1 MPLIRRWGLGGSGFC
16 QRPPLASPSERGG
29 KWGGKMSDHLP
40 VGKLEMDY
48 LGQVLARYTQVN
60 ERVIVGAAVGEDAT
74 VIDFGDRYLVTKT
87 DPITFATEEIGWYA
101 VNVNANDVAAT
112 GAVPRWFLATLL
124 LPAGSTDRA
133 LVERIFSQLSD
144 ACRQLGVSLCG
155 GHTEIT
161 YGLARPIVV
170 GHMLGEV
177 ARDRLVTTAGAQVG
191 DDIILTKGIA
201 IEATSIIAREKA
213 GELASR
219 YRADFIDRCQGFLR
233 QPGISVVR
241 EAQIATAQARVHAM
255 HDPTEGGL
263 AMGLRELAQAAEVG
277 LLVYE
282 ERIEVLPE
290 TTLLCAEYGL
300 DPLGIIASGSLLIV
314 LSPQDSA
321 RVIEKL
327 NEAGIAA
334 AIIGQVVAREEGLK
348 LMAGGMARE
357 FPYFERDEISKLFE

>member
-1 MPLIRRWGLGGSGFC
+1 MLNS
-16 QRPPLASPSERGG
+16 
-29 KWGGKMSDHLP
+29 LP

-48 LGQVLARYTQVN
+48 LGEILAKYTQAN
-60 ERVIVGAAVGEDAT
+60 ERVVVGAGVGEDAT
-74 VIDFGDRYLVTKT
+74 VIDFGDRYLVAKT

-112 GAVPRWFLATLL
+112 GAIPRWFLATLL
-124 LPAGSTDRA
+124 LPEGSTDRA
-133 LVERIFSQLSD
+133 MVERIFSQLSD

-170 GHMLGEV
+170 GQMLGEV
-177 ARDRLVTTAGAQVG
+177 ERDKLVTTAGAQVG

-201 IEATSIIAREKA
+201 IEATSIIAQEKA
-213 GELASR
+213 GELASK
-219 YRADFIDRCQGFLR
+219 YPSDFIDRCRGFLH

-241 EAQIATAQARVHAM
+241 EAQIAAAQARVHAM

-277 LLVYE
+277 LLVHQ
-282 ERIEVLPE
+282 ERIKVLPE
-290 TTLLCAEYGL
+290 TTLLCADYGL
-300 DPLGIIASGSLLIV
+300 NPLGIIASGSLLIV

-327 NEAGIAA
+327 DEAGIAA
-334 AIIGQVVAREEGLK
+334 TAIGKVVAREEGLK
-348 LMAGGMARE
+348 LMAGGVAGE
-357 FPYFERDEISKLFE
+357 LPYFERDEIAKLFE

>member
-1 MPLIRRWGLGGSGFC
+1 MP
-16 QRPPLASPSERGG
+16 
-29 KWGGKMSDHLP
+29 DYLP

-48 LGQVLARYTQVN
+48 LGQVLARYTKVN
-60 ERVIVGAAVGEDAT
+60 ERVVVGAEVGEDAT
-74 VIDFGDRYLVTKT
+74 VIDFGDRYLVAKT

-112 GAVPRWFLATLL
+112 GATPRWFLATVL

-133 LVERIFSQLSD
+133 LVDGIFSQLSD
-144 ACRQLGVSLCG
+144 ACRQLGISLCG

-161 YGLARPIVV
+161 YGLDRPIVV
-170 GHMLGEV
+170 GQMLGEV
-177 ARDRLVTTAGAQVG
+177 EPDKLVTTAGAQVG

-201 IEATSIIAREKA
+201 IEATAIIAREKA
-213 GELASR
+213 GELAGKYSS
-219 YRADFIDRCQGFLR
+219 DFIDRCQGFLH

-241 EAQIATAQARVHAM
+241 EARIATAQARVHAM

-263 AMGLRELAQAAEVG
+263 AMGLRELAQAAKVG
-277 LLVYE
+277 LLVHQ

-290 TTLLCAEYGL
+290 TSLLCADYGL

-327 NEAGIAA
+327 EEAGIAA
-334 AIIGQVVAREEGLK
+334 AVIGQVVAREEGVK
-348 LMAGGMARE
+348 LMAGEVTRE
-357 FPYFERDEISKLFE
+357 LPYFERDEIARLFE